1 MIGSVTVNIQTRVKQ
16 ESFMTQHQENLSA
29 FVDGEHQGDDS
40 ALVDALKQDVEL
52 QDKWRRYHTIRDG
65 LRGELPA
72 DMSVDIANS
81 IAAAIADE
89 PAIVAPKRRLR
100 DLPVV
105 GSVIPLVKQSGQ
117 FLVAASVAAV
127 AILGVQ
133 NYNTTPEV
141 NEPLM
146 TAPPIAGRPQGGLAP
161 VSLEQ
166 TRPVDRTDMATLLE
180 QRRQI
185 NALIA
190 DHERQLQ
197 LKQAQMQD
205 STVQEQSAEQ
215 EQQPE

>member
-1 MIGSVTVNIQTRVKQ
+1 
-16 ESFMTQHQENLSA
+16 MTQQQENLSA
-29 FVDGEHQGDDS
+29 FIDGEHQGDDS
-40 ALVDALKQDVEL
+40 ALVNALKQDAEL

-72 DMSVDIANS
+72 DMGIDIASS

-105 GSVIPLVKQSGQ
+105 GSVVPLFKQSGQ

-133 NYNTTPEV
+133 NYNTTPQID
-141 NEPLM
+141 EPLM
-146 TAPPIAGRPQGGLAP
+146 TAPPISGRPQGGLAP

-166 TRPVDRTDMATLLE
+166 TRPVERTDMATLLE

-205 STVQEQSAEQ
+205 STATEQPAEQ
-215 EQQPE
+215 DQQPE